1 MFLVWGNSQEIAAII
16 DQGTIS
22 IWGEETTKGDMWKTW
37 VEEGEIGD
45 GGMVIE
51 GLHRYHGTPI
61 PPSRHHH
68 EGFYPHRTL
77 LSILP

>member
-37 VEEGEIGD
+37 VKEGELGA
-45 GGMVIE
+45 GGAVVE
-51 GLHRYHGTPI
+51 GA
-61 PPSRHHH
+61 PPLSWR
-68 EGFYPHRTL
+68 PHPT
-77 LSILP
+77 